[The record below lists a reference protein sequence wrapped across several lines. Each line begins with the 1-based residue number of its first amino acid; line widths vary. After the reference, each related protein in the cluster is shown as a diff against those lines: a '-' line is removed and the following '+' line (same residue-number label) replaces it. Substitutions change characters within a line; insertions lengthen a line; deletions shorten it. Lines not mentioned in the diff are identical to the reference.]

1 MELKTILE
9 KIEQIKKFLSKDN
22 VFKSE
27 ISTNQKIEIA
37 IFEMMKQKKYI
48 TKESIK
54 QHTKGVGKLYNHNN
68 YKDMFNLWKE
78 EIDNHKG
85 EFFRNQTS
93 FF

>member
-27 ISTNQKIEIA
+27 LSTNQKIEIA

-48 TKESIK
+48 TKESLK
-54 QHTKGVGKLYNHNN
+54 QHTKRYYHHQIFSTQKLIFHLE
-68 YKDMFNLWKE
+68 KIAHM
-78 EIDNHKG
+78 
-85 EFFRNQTS
+85 
-93 FF
+93 